1 MFSVHAILQARI
13 LEWVAIS
20 SFRVSSPA
28 RDGTLR
34 WQADSLPL
42 SHLGSP
48 ILRIQNSVL
57 LDIQASSLMKSRLD
71 GIILREQNDIRAVSL
86 HIFLIARKTDHCI
99 ELYFGN
105 EAMVQLLETF
115 G

>member
-1 MFSVHAILQARI
+1 
-13 LEWVAIS
+13 
-20 SFRVSSPA
+20 
-28 RDGTLR
+28 
-34 WQADSLPL
+34 
-42 SHLGSP
+42 
-48 ILRIQNSVL
+48 
-57 LDIQASSLMKSRLD
+57 MKSRLD
-71 GIILREQNDIRAVSL
+71 GIIILREQNDIRAVSL